1 MRVRWIT
8 GLLTLLKEIVLI
20 ALLMLILMTM
30 IGGFL
35 VIGILNLPQS
45 LWDPQSIY
53 AYIGFTMILLAP
65 VLALARV
72 IEWWIAAYMRF
83 SALFPR
89 GEQR

>member
-1 MRVRWIT
+1 MQVRWIT
-8 GLLTLLKEIVLI
+8 GLLTLLKEIILI
-20 ALLMLILMTM
+20 ALLALVLTTM

-45 LWDPQSIY
+45 LWDPQNIY
-53 AYIGFTMILLAP
+53 AYVGFVMILLAP

-83 SALFPR
+83 SALFPH
-89 GEQR
+89 GEQ